1 MLLIHFVTC
10 SQLTN
15 PVLGLIQRS
24 EALGDQLQLNASPPT
39 QRPCCLRTS
48 SDVRCRPCR
57 GGGGSSRP
65 VATPERRPPHPL
77 TIDAAARFRA
87 RSGCPTEVVQ
97 LARTRLTTAP
107 RHTWRTSMWLRS
119 VAGSTPRRGHADPR
133 PATPK
138 GTTRKLAPGP
148 NSATAP
154 MSTKIFLAL
163 PTAGASTLYKE
174 QPLSE

>member
-1 MLLIHFVTC
+1 MIWFMPLPPSHPFAKLVVFFCDRLIIFEVAAGPP
-10 SQLTN
+10 LF
-15 PVLGLIQRS
+15 
-24 EALGDQLQLNASPPT
+24 ASF
-39 QRPCCLRTS
+39 LR
-48 SDVRCRPCR
+48 VIKLRC
-57 GGGGSSRP
+57 
-65 VATPERRPPHPL
+65 ERRPPHPL

-87 RSGCPTEVVQ
+87 RSGCPAEVLQ
-97 LARTRLTTAP
+97 LARTRLTPAP

-163 PTAGASTLYKE
+163 PTAGASALYTD